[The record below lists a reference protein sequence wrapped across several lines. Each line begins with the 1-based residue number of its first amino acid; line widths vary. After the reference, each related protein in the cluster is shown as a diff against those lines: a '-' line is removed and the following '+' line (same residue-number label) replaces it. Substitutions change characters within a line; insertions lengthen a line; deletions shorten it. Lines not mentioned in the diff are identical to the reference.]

1 MSDLENRAR
10 ELGIKIDARWGDER
24 LQQEIDKHL
33 KETPQGVV
41 APEIPMAADAA
52 PPKVVDVTPGPSPVS
67 VPETVKP
74 KGGEKQIDI
83 KLKVDYWPV
92 EDQRKEAGSVVKIPL
107 SKAKELIAQ
116 GKAEPALSNFG
127 DDD

>member
-1 MSDLENRAR
+1 MSDLENQAR

-24 LQQEIDKHL
+24 LQQEIDKVL
-33 KETPQGVV
+33 
-41 APEIPMAADAA
+41 AS
-52 PPKVVDVTPGPSPVS
+52 PPKVEGVTPGPSPVS
-67 VPETVKP
+67 IPETVKP

-92 EDQRKEAGSVVKIPL
+92 EDQRKEAGSVVKVPL
-107 SKAKELIAQ
+107 SKAKELVAQ

-127 DDD
+127 DDE